1 MSRYSNG
8 IYGSG
13 MYDFVKQKV
22 NEQNRKI
29 KIVFEEKQNNLTKN
43 QRYAMNHKS
52 NKTCT
57 PTPSSRLSMRK
68 EIYKNGQLAR
78 VQGVGTRSGG
88 FLGSEGNGDVNYIGY
103 SLFGFSE
110 DKQIL
115 FDPDGGTKFETPVIF
130 DNDVT
135 IGGNIS
141 LTDITVDNLSSRDG
155 ITTSGTIESDYL
167 VVRHLLSVSGDLVR
181 IGEHNVNG
189 TDYVLSVSGE
199 SIFQDRIT
207 VQNGI
212 SSLSDRRLKQNILPI
227 EYAMSKIE
235 NMRGVYYTMCDRP
248 QIGFIAQDMKDI
260 LPEVVHQD
268 GRGYYSIEYGNIV
281 ALLVEGMKELRREN
295 REKDQK
301 IDALEARLAKIE
313 ERLGI

>member
-1 MSRYSNG
+1 MSIYSNG

-22 NEQNRKI
+22 NEQNRKT
-29 KIVFEEKQNNLTKN
+29 KLVFEKKQNNVTKN
-43 QRYAMNHKS
+43 QRYAMVHKS

-57 PTPSSRLSMRK
+57 PTPSSGVSMRK
-68 EIYKNGQLAR
+68 EIYKNGQLTR

-88 FLGSEGNGDVNYIGY
+88 FLESDGNGDVNYIGY

-115 FDPDGGTKFETPVIF
+115 FDPDGGTKFKTPVIF
-130 DNDVT
+130 NNDVT
-135 IGGNIS
+135 IRGDIS
-141 LTDITVDNLSSRDG
+141 LRELTIDTLSSRGD
-155 ITTSGTIESDYL
+155 ITTSGTLESEYL
-167 VVRHLLSVSGDLVR
+167 VVHRLLSVSGDLVR
-181 IGEHNVNG
+181 IGEHRVED

-199 SIFQDRIT
+199 SLFQDRIT
-207 VQNGI
+207 AQNGI
-212 SSLSDRRLKQNILPI
+212 SSLSDRRLKKNILPI
-227 EYAMSKIE
+227 ERAMSKIE

-248 QIGFIAQDMKDI
+248 QLGFIAQEMKDI

-301 IDALEARLAKIE
+301 IDALEERLARLETLIMS
-313 ERLGI
+313 